1 MIKVSKACVVI
12 ASAAFVLA
20 FAACKSNPNAPSS
33 AGPASTA
40 APIASPETIDQ
51 FKLLLFADQSLEEI
65 TKSVDTTSS
74 ASGSPPGSLF
84 ASALSASREGKTED
98 AKNNLQQVLAMPNG
112 ESRVQLWAWKA
123 LRELGERPPADVA
136 DTVQG
141 VVCELHNQA
150 GVGTMAAYADG
161 RARWVGGEGNVIGW
175 EAPGNDAEIAGLV
188 GELIRSTEPLV
199 RTAPLSDKHK
209 TPEPALDHFRVSILT
224 FGGIRVVE
232 VFGPEIDERQP
243 VASVLTTSVKL
254 LDALA
259 KKSEKPK

>member
-1 MIKVSKACVVI
+1 MMIKVSKACVVI
-12 ASAAFVLA
+12 ASAAFVLV
-20 FAACKSNPNAPSS
+20 FAACKSNPVP
-33 AGPASTA
+33 GSTP

-51 FKLLLFADQSLEEI
+51 FTVLLFADQSLEEI

-74 ASGSPPGSLF
+74 ASAGPPWSLF
-84 ASALSASREGKTED
+84 TSALSASRGGKTED
-98 AKNNLQQVLAMPNG
+98 AKNNLKQVLAMPNV

-136 DTVQG
+136 DKVQG
-141 VVCELHNQA
+141 VVCELHNQS

-175 EAPGNDAEIAGLV
+175 EAPGNDAEINGLV
-188 GELIRSTEPLV
+188 GELLRSTEPLV

-209 TPEPALDHFRVSILT
+209 TPEPPLDHFRVSILT
-224 FGGIRVVE
+224 FAGIRVVE
-232 VFGPEIDERQP
+232 VFGPEIDEGHP
-243 VASVLTTSVKL
+243 VASVLTNSVKL

>member
-1 MIKVSKACVVI
+1 MMIKVSKACVVI
-12 ASAAFVLA
+12 ASAFVLA
-20 FAACKSNPNAPSS
+20 FAACKSSPNAV
-33 AGPASTA
+33 PASTP

-51 FKLLLFADQSLEEI
+51 FTALLFADQSLEEI

-74 ASGSPPGSLF
+74 ASSSPPWSLF
-84 ASALSASREGKTED
+84 TSALTASRQGKTEQ
-98 AKNNLQQVLAMPNG
+98 AKNNLKQVLAMRDG

-123 LRELGERPPADVA
+123 LRELGERPPADIA
-136 DTVQG
+136 DQVQG
-141 VVCELHNQA
+141 VVCELHNEA

-161 RARWVGGEGNVIGW
+161 RARWVGGQGNVIGW
-175 EAPGNDAEIAGLV
+175 EAPGNDAEINGLV

-209 TPEPALDHFRVSILT
+209 TPEPPLDHFRVSILT
-224 FGGIRVVE
+224 FSGIRVVE
-232 VFGPEIDERQP
+232 VFGPEIDEGHP
-243 VASVLTTSVKL
+243 VANVLATSVKL